1 MKRGNPHRPAADGVR
16 PSGPCL
22 ASVLCTIALIAGCH
36 DLPIGKDA
44 NWSNYNGHPDGDHYS
59 SLADINTSNV
69 GQLKEAWRTT
79 WAVPGDPETN
89 PLVID
94 GIVFGY
100 TPALHIVALDG
111 ATGRTLWTFDPGLQ
125 GIPVAPGIHFT
136 GPARGMAFWQHG
148 KERRLLAG
156 VMQYLFAI
164 DPSTG
169 RLITTFGKDGAID
182 LREGLRGDPAG
193 FYVSLTTPGIV
204 FEDELI
210 LGFRTGETHPA
221 PPGDIRAFDVRT
233 GKLRWQFHT
242 IPHPG
247 EPGSESWPKS
257 ALSAAG
263 AANNWA
269 GMALDAKRGIVYV
282 PTGSAVSDFY
292 GADRIGDDLYANTL
306 LALDAR
312 TGKRIWHFQG
322 VHHDV
327 WDRDFPAPPILLTVE
342 RDERRIP
349 AVAQATK
356 QGYVYLFDR
365 LSGRP
370 LFPIHELA
378 YPASTVP
385 GEATSPTQPRPDLPA
400 PIARQ
405 RLDES
410 TLTVRTAA
418 AHEWALEQFRNFVS
432 DGQFVPMAVN
442 KPTVV
447 FPGFDGGAEWG
458 GAAVDP
464 RRGIL
469 YINANDVAWTGSV
482 LPTVNGGGLGSAL
495 YQQNCSSCH
504 GPERKGSP
512 PAIPSLVDVSSRLSG
527 DEVASVIRNGRGRM
541 PPFST
546 IQSYF
551 LSALITYATTGEEST
566 GAAHSAPPARA
577 TLDGGRS
584 DMQASI
590 VDDPLPAAYR
600 FAGFVKFLDPD
611 GYPAVKPPWG
621 TLNAIDMNS
630 GRFLWTVPMGSYPEL
645 SEQGIRQTGS
655 ENYGGPILTS
665 GGVLFIGATIYDR
678 KLHAYDARS
687 GALLWEGALPYSG
700 TATPATYKANGKQY
714 VVIATSNGRTPGAA
728 QGGGYVAFALRD

>member
-1 MKRGNPHRPAADGVR
+1 
-16 PSGPCL
+16 
-22 ASVLCTIALIAGCH
+22 
-36 DLPIGKDA
+36 
-44 NWSNYNGHPDGDHYS
+44 
-59 SLADINTSNV
+59 
-69 GQLKEAWRTT
+69 
-79 WAVPGDPETN
+79 
-89 PLVID
+89 
-94 GIVFGY
+94 
-100 TPALHIVALDG
+100 
-111 ATGRTLWTFDPGLQ
+111 
-125 GIPVAPGIHFT
+125 
-136 GPARGMAFWQHG
+136 
-148 KERRLLAG
+148 
-156 VMQYLFAI
+156 
-164 DPSTG
+164 
-169 RLITTFGKDGAID
+169 
-182 LREGLRGDPAG
+182 
-193 FYVSLTTPGIV
+193 
-204 FEDELI
+204 
-210 LGFRTGETHPA
+210 
-221 PPGDIRAFDVRT
+221 
-233 GKLRWQFHT
+233 
-242 IPHPG
+242 
-247 EPGSESWPKS
+247 
-257 ALSAAG
+257 
-263 AANNWA
+263 
-269 GMALDAKRGIVYV
+269 
-282 PTGSAVSDFY
+282 
-292 GADRIGDDLYANTL
+292 
-306 LALDAR
+306 
-312 TGKRIWHFQG
+312 
-322 VHHDV
+322 
-327 WDRDFPAPPILLTVE
+327 
-342 RDERRIP
+342 
-349 AVAQATK
+349 
-356 QGYVYLFDR
+356 
-365 LSGRP
+365 
-370 LFPIHELA
+370 
-378 YPASTVP
+378 VP
-385 GEATSPTQPRPDLPA
+385 GEATSPTQPRPNLPA

-410 TLTVRTAA
+410 TLTVRTPA

-482 LPTVNGGGLGSAL
+482 VPTVNGGGLGSAL
-495 YQQNCSSCH
+495 YEQNCSSCH

-512 PAIPSLVDVSSRLSG
+512 PAIPSLIDVSSRLSG

-566 GAAHSAPPARA
+566 GAAHPAPPA
-577 TLDGGRS
+577 LDGGRS

-630 GRFLWTVPMGSYPEL
+630 GRFLWTVSLGSYPEL

-655 ENYGGPILTS
+655 ENYGGPMLTS

-700 TATPATYKANGKQY
+700 TATPATYQANGKQY

-728 QGGGYVAFALRD
+728 QGGGYVAFALPDGWNHDR